1 MSRGKRDKIG
11 ELAPLSGLLYC
22 DSCGSKMRQVGS
34 ANRKYMAYMCGYHNR
49 FGKGCCTTH
58 YIRRPLIEQYI
69 LMDIQDT
76 LIGKLTASGM
86 TYDQIAE
93 LADDSSADTNGDED
107 DDSDSDDNADY
118 QTTFFDNKH
127 TPYSD

>member
-1 MSRGKRDKIG
+1 MSATLTDNNAKLDNLEKAIR
-11 ELAPLSGLLYC
+11 A
-22 DSCGSKMRQVGS
+22 
-34 ANRKYMAYMCGYHNR
+34 ANERRRK
-49 FGKGCCTTH
+49 
-58 YIRRPLIEQYI
+58 LIEKNKLITYDALSELYGKEGQELVDTATI
-69 LMDIQDT
+69 EHT

>member
-1 MSRGKRDKIG
+1 MRGNLKDNQAKLDSYEKSIKAALERKRKVIMESKQIAYDMLS
-11 ELAPLSGLLYC
+11 ELY
-22 DSCGSKMRQVGS
+22 SKDGQELVD
-34 ANRKYMAYMCGYHNR
+34 AVTAEH
-49 FGKGCCTTH
+49 
-58 YIRRPLIEQYI
+58 
-69 LMDIQDT
+69 T
-76 LIGKLTASGM
+76 LISKLTASGM